1 MNTVKPDAVGNERAF
16 MSGVVALTASTVIV
30 KIIGL
35 AYKIPLISIL
45 GAEGMGYFNTAYEIF
60 ALLCGVSTS
69 GLPVAVSMLVSAARE
84 TGDLS
89 KVRGIYKTSFALLIT
104 KGLLFSALLILF
116 AKPVSQLLG
125 NTDAYYAILAI
136 SPSLLFSCIAG
147 AIRGYFQGCR
157 IMLPTAI
164 SQLIEAVGKLV
175 FGVAL
180 AAVFMASGASVP
192 ISAAFGVLGV
202 SLGSFLSAMFLLVRK
217 KIEWNGKRENK
228 KKTGSYFLALLR
240 ISLPI
245 TATSALIGG
254 TRMIDMALIMR
265 RLTLTGISAARAN
278 EIYGSYTT
286 LALPVFL
293 LAPAFIPP
301 ITENLIPRL
310 SAAVASGALA
320 EQKRAVSNAM
330 RLTVFIAMPASMGVA
345 LYSRQILSLLFSGQ
359 TDAVN
364 VSAPLLSVLGA
375 SVLFSCLITTTT
387 SVLQSYGRVM
397 LPIIS
402 LLVGLAVKAVSAYM
416 LIGDLR
422 FGVLG
427 APISTLLSNVVI
439 LGLDILF
446 LRAVVGGSTGIFS
459 QIPKPFF
466 ASLLAMGVSFS
477 VYLPLNEITDGG
489 SFSFL
494 IAFALAI
501 GVYFFLTCVMG
512 VVGSDDL
519 KMIFPSK
526 RKNENKSP

>member
-1 MNTVKPDAVGNERAF
+1 MNTVRGDNAVSERTF

-84 TGDLS
+84 TGDLA
-89 KVRGIYKTSFALLIT
+89 KERGVYRTSFALLVT
-104 KGLLFSALLILF
+104 KGLLFSALLMLF
-116 AKPVSQLLG
+116 AEPLSRMLG
-125 NTDAYYAILAI
+125 NTQAYYAILAI

-157 IMLPTAI
+157 IMSPTAI
-164 SQLIEAVGKLV
+164 SQLVEAVGKLG
-175 FGVAL
+175 FGVAF
-180 AAVFMASGASVP
+180 AAIFMVGGASVP
-192 ISAAFGVLGV
+192 VAAAFAVLGV
-202 SLGSFLSAMFLLVRK
+202 SLGSFLSAVFLLIRK
-217 KIEWNGKRENK
+217 KMAGSLK
-228 KKTGSYFLALLR
+228 KDKKVGSYFFALLR

-245 TATSALIGG
+245 TVSSALIGG
-254 TRMIDMALIMR
+254 TRMVDMALIMR
-265 RLTLTGISAARAN
+265 RLTLTGISSARAN

-310 SAAVASGALA
+310 SAAVAAGAFE
-320 EQKRAVSNAM
+320 EQKKARDNAV
-330 RLTVFIAMPASMGVA
+330 RLSVFIAMPASMGVA

-359 TDAVN
+359 TEAID
-364 VSAPLLSVLGA
+364 VSAPLLSALGA

-402 LLVGLAVKAVSAYM
+402 LLAGLTVKAVSAYF
-416 LIGDLR
+416 LIGDAR

-427 APISTLLSNVVI
+427 APVSTLLSNVVV
-439 LGLDILF
+439 LGLDVLF
-446 LRAVVGGSTGIFS
+446 LRGVIGGNTGMLS
-459 QIPKPFF
+459 QLPKPFF
-466 ASLLAMGVSFS
+466 AALLAMGASFS
-477 VYLPLNEITDGG
+477 VYLPLNRLTNG
-489 SFSFL
+489 SSLAFL
-494 IAFALAI
+494 IAFALA
-501 GVYFFLTCVMG
+501 VVAYLFLACLMG
-512 VVGSDDL
+512 VVGKDDL

-526 RKNENKSP
+526 KKKSV